1 MMLLKPRLRLRH
13 VTRDSQQFI
22 NVGLESN
29 PADAERTLNGYKLNK
44 RRTIDRKEQYA
55 HAMDAFGRNGFPRSN
70 ATRTSRQRARSR
82 RKLGL
87 YMTRCCSSWK
97 VRCPSLTKSR
107 IPEVQRD
114 VLHLLLDQ
122 IIPAE
127 RLVTEKEKEL
137 GSGFFVLA
145 QTFPSPAGAGLTV
158 LARVE
163 LPRTAELHFPVLDS
177 LSTAHSSRPERSQS
191 SCPIFAKVLARGLGF
206 ARY

>member
-1 MMLLKPRLRLRH
+1 
-13 VTRDSQQFI
+13 
-22 NVGLESN
+22 
-29 PADAERTLNGYKLNK
+29 
-44 RRTIDRKEQYA
+44 
-55 HAMDAFGRNGFPRSN
+55 
-70 ATRTSRQRARSR
+70 
-82 RKLGL
+82 
-87 YMTRCCSSWK
+87 
-97 VRCPSLTKSR
+97 
-107 IPEVQRD
+107 VQRD
-114 VLHLLLDQ
+114 VLHLLLDE

-145 QTFPSPAGAGLTV
+145 QTFPSPAGAGGAGLTV

-191 SCPIFAKVLARGLGF
+191 SCTIFAKVLAGGLGF